1 MKFFNV
7 KNNESGPAIIDIVGK
22 DIGSSWWSDSYGV
35 EDAKEDINSITSNE
49 IILNIS
55 SYGGDLHS
63 ALTIHDLFKSHK
75 AKVTAN
81 IYGATASAATIIA
94 TSADTVRMSVNS
106 MYLPH
111 FSRTEG
117 YGTADDLEQAVESL
131 RKHDEAIVNIYE
143 AKTGQSREDIKN
155 VLAKDQWMNAE
166 EALEFGFIDEIFTPA
181 PAAASLDRID
191 KEAINQSPLPKITNM
206 AEFDEDSIVNKLYE
220 KVKPLFPKWR
230 TEDPSVDNKAQELI
244 DNAATE
250 IKDQF
255 QKQIDEIKV
264 ENSNLTSTNATL
276 SSDIEAKE
284 KEITELQTKLAKLEA
299 SKEASNGNDPNPE
312 NEAKK
317 PQPHELDGYAAR
329 IKSKYNG

>member
-7 KNNESGPAIIDIVGK
+7 KNNETGPAIIDIVGK

-35 EDAKEDINSITSNE
+35 EDAKEDINGITSNE

-191 KEAINQSPLPKITNM
+191 KEAINKSPLPKITNM
-206 AEFDEDSIVNKLYE
+206 AEIDENKIVESLWSKFKAKFGKE
-220 KVKPLFPKWR
+220 AE
-230 TEDPSVDNKAQELI
+230 TPSFSNEAKELI
-244 DNAATE
+244 DSTATE
-250 IKDQF
+250 IKNQF
-255 QKQIDEIKV
+255 QEATDELEGKI
-264 ENSNLTSTNATL
+264 ENLTSTNATL
-276 SSDIEAKE
+276 SIDIEAKE